1 VKLIQ
6 RVAAF
11 EAAGVV
17 RMDFG
22 PGTNVS
28 RVLMDEQGENSRGRS
43 EPGNVSPLTDIEI
56 LSNAAGWAS
65 QGDLH

>member
-1 VKLIQ
+1 MLLL

-22 PGTNVS
+22 SGTNVS
-28 RVLMDEQGENSRGRS
+28 RVLMDEQGENSR
-43 EPGNVSPLTDIEI
+43 
-56 LSNAAGWAS
+56 
-65 QGDLH
+65 

>member
-1 VKLIQ
+1 MLLL

-22 PGTNVS
+22 PSTNVS

-65 QGDLH
+65 QGVLH